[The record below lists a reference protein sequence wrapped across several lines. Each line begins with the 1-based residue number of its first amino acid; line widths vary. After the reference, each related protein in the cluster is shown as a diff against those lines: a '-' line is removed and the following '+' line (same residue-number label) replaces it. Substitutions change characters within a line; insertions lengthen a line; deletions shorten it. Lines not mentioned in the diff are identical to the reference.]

1 MTVGNRS
8 GVKRYTLGTPNR
20 KRISKVAA
28 RGHKK
33 GVVDQCFADPKVKTY
48 VVHKVLQILQSKM
61 KAMCSLQVGSILRD
75 NTSDGIKVFNW
86 NSFIGE
92 LKKMHHCCTR
102 FFALVQ
108 EPSSQGPIKLGL
120 LECALLF

>member
-20 KRISKVAA
+20 KRISKAAA

-48 VVHKVLQILQSKM
+48 VVHKVLQILQSETLVRSVFV
-61 KAMCSLQVGSILRD
+61 AVAVIANTVTDFGRRFLQHAVEYFEMC
-75 NTSDGIKVFNW
+75 
-86 NSFIGE
+86 
-92 LKKMHHCCTR
+92 H
-102 FFALVQ
+102 
-108 EPSSQGPIKLGL
+108 P
-120 LECALLF
+120 